1 MISKALGDM
10 CLRKAWQVK
19 IKSLCE
25 PGNERKETF
34 VLQAIGYK
42 DGIDGWNGLV
52 SNKMGN

>member
-1 MISKALGDM
+1 MISKAPGDM